1 MDLQKCIQYFSVWHG
16 FALRWNVNG
25 RHRVPQPIHIHCKV
39 IKNQLNL
46 CTIYFASNIIK
57 YCNNIIRI
65 NEINFYFRR
74 YIGMVLAIAGILMA
88 AGATICGLQI
98 YVRIYSKYN
107 STLSL
112 YQYYKK
118 PTPIHG
124 QYGVNLDFSFLE
136 M

>member
-1 MDLQKCIQYFSVWHG
+1 MDLQKRIQYFSVWHG

-46 CTIYFASNIIK
+46 CTIIRIK

-65 NEINFYFRR
+65 IEINFYFRR

-88 AGATICGLQI
+88 AGATVCGLQI

-107 STLSL
+107 GTFLSVNIMRNRLLFIANMVLTLISAFWRC
-112 YQYYKK
+112 
-118 PTPIHG
+118 
-124 QYGVNLDFSFLE
+124 NWC
-136 M
+136 